1 MELILIVDDEED
13 LRRIVRFNLER
24 EGYGVCEAS
33 SGEEAL
39 RLLERKGAARVD
51 LVVLDVMMPG
61 LSGFDVAR
69 QMQKSPELAA
79 VPIIFLTALGAEDD
93 VVRGLNIGA
102 YDYLS
107 KPVGERELIARVRA
121 VLRRSAP
128 AATDS
133 LTFEGLSV
141 DIASKSTTMDGA
153 PIELTHTEFGL
164 LCLLLANRNRVF
176 SRDELLERVWPNDT
190 YVLPRTVDVY
200 ITRLR
205 KKLGRYG
212 GNIKTRVGFG
222 YVFEN

>member
-1 MELILIVDDEED
+1 MEHILIVDDEAD
-13 LRRIVRFNLER
+13 LRQIVRFNLER
-24 EGYGVCEAS
+24 EGFGVSEAA

-39 RLLERKGAARVD
+39 RLLRAEGAARPD
-51 LVVLDVMMPG
+51 VVLLDVMMEG
-61 LSGFDVAR
+61 MSGFDVAR
-69 QMQKSPELAA
+69 QMQQSPALAQI
-79 VPIIFLTALGAEDD
+79 PIIFLTALGAEDD

-121 VLRRSAP
+121 VLRRSSAP
-128 AATDS
+128 AADALAFES
-133 LTFEGLSV
+133 LKIDAASK
-141 DIASKSTTMDGA
+141 IASIDGR

-164 LCLLLANRNRVF
+164 LCLLLENRGRLF
-176 SRDELLERVWPNDT
+176 SRDELLERVWPSDT

-212 GNIKTRVGFG
+212 AQIKTRVGFG
-222 YVFEN
+222 YIFE

>member
-1 MELILIVDDEED
+1 MEHILIVDDEAD
-13 LRRIVRFNLER
+13 LRQIVRFNLER
-24 EGYGVCEAS
+24 EGFGVIEAA

-39 RLLERKGAARVD
+39 RLLRQEGAARPD
-51 LVVLDVMMPG
+51 VVLLDVMMEG
-61 LSGFDVAR
+61 MSGFDVAR
-69 QMQKSPELAA
+69 QMQQSPGLAQI
-79 VPIIFLTALGAEDD
+79 PIIFLTALGAEDD

-121 VLRRSAP
+121 VLRRSSAP
-128 AATDS
+128 AADALAFES
-133 LTFEGLSV
+133 LKIDAASK
-141 DIASKSTTMDGA
+141 IASIDGR

-164 LCLLLANRNRVF
+164 LCLLLENRGRLF
-176 SRDELLERVWPNDT
+176 SRDELLERVWPSDT

-212 GNIKTRVGFG
+212 AQIKTRVGFG
-222 YVFEN
+222 YIFE